1 MQAPSLQTIPP
12 AQDPAPVH
20 DMSSQ
25 VAVHQIPAAHD

>member
-1 MQAPSLQTIPP
+1 LQAPSLQEIPP

-20 DMSSQ
+20 AISSL

>member
-25 VAVHQIPAAHD
+25 AVHQIPAAHD